1 MKDLKH
7 LAFFE
12 DLLQDSGNG
21 LVEQS
26 RAAGN
31 HIERRPMKAPH
42 S

>member
-12 DLLQDSGNG
+12 DLLQDSGNR

-26 RAAGN
+26 R
-31 HIERRPMKAPH
+31 ISPISLCSMLIRP
-42 S
+42 

>member
-26 RAAGN
+26 R
-31 HIERRPMKAPH
+31 ISPISLCSMLIRP
-42 S
+42 